1 MVIYSGFTRW
11 KWWFSIVMS
20 VYQRV
25 LVVVYYQLYS
35 PHLPNG
41 FIQLH
46 TYSPLGNSKA
56 VSPPNYSSL
65 GSVEPTA
72 KGKGKHRI
80 VFVYIYI
87 CHLDFTHIW
96 MIYKSGMIYI
106 YIYMNTYIQH
116 THTHTRVHI
125 YIYVSRSVISDTI
138 LCLGNRINQS
148 RFLRANQ
155 SYHSV
160 KSQSPADTTK
170 SLYLSQL
177 ARPAAQKL

>member
-1 MVIYSGFTRW
+1 MVIFHSYVSLPEGTCC
-11 KWWFSIVMS
+11 S
-20 VYQRV
+20 
-25 LVVVYYQLYS
+25 LLTLYS

-87 CHLDFTHIW
+87 IWISHIYGW
-96 MIYKSGMIYI
+96 YTKVGWYIYNIYI
-106 YIYMNTYIQH
+106 HMNTYIQH
-116 THTHTRVHI
+116 THTSVHI
-125 YIYVSRSVISDTI
+125 YIYVCIKIRDFWYNSLSRKS
-138 LCLGNRINQS
+138 NQS

>member
-1 MVIYSGFTRW
+1 MVIFHSYVSLPEGTCC
-11 KWWFSIVMS
+11 S
-20 VYQRV
+20 
-25 LVVVYYQLYS
+25 LLTLYS

-87 CHLDFTHIW
+87 IWISHIYGW
-96 MIYKSGMIYI
+96 YTKVGW

-116 THTHTRVHI
+116 THTRVHI
-125 YIYVSRSVISDTI
+125 YICIKIRDFWYNSLSRKS
-138 LCLGNRINQS
+138 NQS

>member
-1 MVIYSGFTRW
+1 MVIFHSYVSLPEGTCC
-11 KWWFSIVMS
+11 S
-20 VYQRV
+20 
-25 LVVVYYQLYS
+25 LLTLYS

-87 CHLDFTHIW
+87 SSGFHTYMDDIQKWDDIYIIYIYEYIHTTYTHTCT
-96 MIYKSGMIYI
+96 YI
-106 YIYMNTYIQH
+106 YIYVCIKIRDFWYNSL
-116 THTHTRVHI
+116 
-125 YIYVSRSVISDTI
+125 SRKS
-138 LCLGNRINQS
+138 NQS

>member
-80 VFVYIYI
+80 VFVYIYVI
-87 CHLDFTHIW
+87 WISHIYGW
-96 MIYKSGMIYI
+96 YTKVGWYI

-125 YIYVSRSVISDTI
+125 YIYICIKIRDFWYNSLSRKS
-138 LCLGNRINQS
+138 NQS
-148 RFLRANQ
+148 ITF
-155 SYHSV
+155 SKGKPIIS
-160 KSQSPADTTK
+160 
-170 SLYLSQL
+170 
-177 ARPAAQKL
+177 

>member
-80 VFVYIYI
+80 VFVYIY
-87 CHLDFTHIW
+87 
-96 MIYKSGMIYI
+96 MSSGFHTYMDDIQKWDDIYI
-106 YIYMNTYIQH
+106 WIHTYNIH